1 MHILISTLLLATVV
15 EAQAASAAFLPFG
28 SGCTLEGQA
37 LAIGNVGLPQIG
49 QSFQITYTG
58 PNHTQNF
65 AQQSSWPQL
74 ALGFQSQQFP
84 IPTSWFPQQPAGCV
98 GLIQPDALV
107 PMPLDASG
115 TAYETNFSMSIPN
128 VPGLIGV
135 QFFAQWINVH
145 QQCGFAGCGIDAVA
159 ISDAAIV
166 VLGL

>member
-1 MHILISTLLLATVV
+1 
-15 EAQAASAAFLPFG
+15 
-28 SGCTLEGQA
+28 
-37 LAIGNVGLPQIG
+37 
-49 QSFQITYTG
+49 
-58 PNHTQNF
+58 
-65 AQQSSWPQL
+65 
-74 ALGFQSQQFP
+74 
-84 IPTSWFPQQPAGCV
+84 V